1 MEAMKKNM
9 AAGVVGIIVLVVLLA
24 LMDVNFVAW
33 TGVWFTPKMPYI
45 VGVPLTLLIG
55 VLAAWAY
62 AGSVAKAEWGPPA
75 VRGLIFGVFAAAA
88 FIWIMPWFF
97 SSVVGEATGV
107 RGATTGPVALFSTE
121 RVPSLGFDAPL
132 ENLASEHAARMVAM
146 KAASDNAS
154 KAIETLSLIY
164 NKARQAAITQ
174 EISEIVGGAAAV

>member
-88 FIWIMPWFF
+88 FIWLMPWFF

-132 ENLASEHAARMVAM
+132 ENLASDPWASNDDWKGRVIPFSIAFAAMGLTLGLMVT
-146 KAASDNAS
+146 S
-154 KAIETLSLIY
+154 KKS
-164 NKARQAAITQ
+164 
-174 EISEIVGGAAAV
+174 